1 MLRTIKLYGA
11 MGKRFGKVHRL
22 DVHSTMEVFRALR
35 VTCQGFEQ
43 YLRDCARKGM
53 GFEVLD
59 GKRAV
64 YEAEVENPL
73 SREEIRISPR
83 IQGAKRAGV
92 LQTIIGA
99 AMFVAGIALAVI
111 PNPFSW
117 AGPYI
122 AEAGF
127 VLMVGGII
135 QMLTPLPKV
144 DEGDGPNNR
153 RSYYFN
159 GPTNNVAQ
167 GGPVYVGY
175 GEMLVGG
182 APVSATIDVAEV
194 TA

>member
-11 MGKRFGKVHRL
+11 MGKKFGKIHRL

-64 YEAEVENPL
+64 SEAEVENPL

-99 AMFVAGIALAVI
+99 VILVTGVALMLNGYFLGLEIATVGATMML
-111 PNPFSW
+111 
-117 AGPYI
+117 
-122 AEAGF
+122 
-127 VLMVGGII
+127 GGII
-135 QMLTPLPKV
+135 QMLTPLPKI
-144 DEGDGPNNR
+144 DEGNGPNNG

-175 GEMLVGG
+175 GELLVGG
-182 APVSATIDVAEV
+182 APVSAAIDVAEV
-194 TA
+194 AA